1 MKTFIKYLL
10 LIPVFIGV
18 FSSCEDDEDKIYSPK
33 PRGYFK
39 INFPEK
45 NYRLF
50 DSICPYTFEMPT
62 YSRIVQDRH
71 KGAEPCWLNLEF
83 PQFRATI
90 HLSYKDVADT
100 NLNRFLEDSRDF
112 AIRHQIKATG
122 LEESVVIRDS
132 AKVYGLVYD
141 IAGNTASSVQFY
153 LTDSTKHF
161 LRGSLYFNTVTNI
174 DSLKIVIDFIREDI
188 LHMVQTCKWK
198 NGENPK
204 TIPPSGRTGKN

>member
-1 MKTFIKYLL
+1 MQTKIKYILFFSI
-10 LIPVFIGV
+10 LIAGFTA
-18 FSSCEDDEDKIYSPK
+18 CEDDEEKIFSPK
-33 PRGYFK
+33 PRGYFR
-39 INFPEK
+39 ISFPEK
-45 NYRLF
+45 NYRMF

-62 YSRIVQDRH
+62 YARIAQDKH

-83 PQFRATI
+83 PQFKATL
-90 HLSYKDVADT
+90 HLSYKDVNDT
-100 NLNRFLEDSRDF
+100 SLIRYLEDSRDF

-174 DSLKIVIDFIREDI
+174 DSLKIVIDFIRADI

-198 NGENPK
+198 DGITPK
-204 TIPPSGRTGKN
+204 EIKN